1 MRRARGREID
11 MAAELTG
18 KTALVT
24 GASSGMG
31 VDFARELARRGCNLV
46 LVARRE
52 ERLKQVQAELQG
64 QHGVKVMIVTLD
76 LGDPQAPQILY
87 DHLKAQNV
95 PLDVLVN
102 NAGFGLFGMDLE
114 IPWDKTR
121 QMLML
126 DIVTLTHL
134 TKLFARDMV
143 GRKLGYIL
151 QVASIGAYQPS
162 PTYAA
167 YSAAK
172 SYVRSYSQALNYELR
187 GSGVSSTVIA
197 PGITDTEFHQVAGQE
212 RGWFHRMTMMSSAQV
227 AAIGVRAML
236 KRRYSVVPGFL
247 NWLMA
252 VFTMVT
258 PDPINA
264 AVAYQV
270 MKN

>member
-1 MRRARGREID
+1 MSDSTLA
-11 MAAELTG
+11 G

-24 GASSGMG
+24 GASSGLG
-31 VDFARELARRGCNLV
+31 VDFARELAQRGCALV

-52 ERLKQVQAELQG
+52 DRLKQVQAELQG
-64 QHGVKVMIVTLD
+64 QYGVKVMVVTLD
-76 LGDPQAPQILY
+76 LGDPQAPQMLY
-87 DHLKAQNV
+87 DHLKAQSTSV
-95 PLDVLVN
+95 DVLVN
-102 NAGFGLFGMDLE
+102 NAGFGLFGMELE

-126 DIVTLTHL
+126 DIVALTHL

-143 GRKLGYIL
+143 QRGFGRIL

-172 SYVRSYSQALNYELR
+172 SYVRSFSQALNFELR
-187 GSGVSSTVIA
+187 DTGVSSTVIS
-197 PGITDTEFHQVAGQE
+197 PGITATEFLQVAGQ
-212 RGWFHRMTMMSSAQV
+212 RKTAYQRMMMMTSAQV
-227 AAIGVRAML
+227 AGIGIRAML
-236 KRRYSVVPGFL
+236 GRRYSVVPGFL
-247 NWLMA
+247 NWLTA
-252 VFTMVT
+252 LFTMVT

-264 AVAYQV
+264 AAAYRV

>member
-1 MRRARGREID
+1 MSDASL
-11 MAAELTG
+11 AG

-24 GASSGMG
+24 GASSGLG
-31 VDFARELARRGCNLV
+31 VDFARELARRGCALV

-52 ERLKQVQAELQG
+52 ERLKQVQAELQS
-64 QHGVKVMIVTLD
+64 QFGVKVMVVTLD
-76 LGDPQAPQILY
+76 LGDPQAPQLLY
-87 DHLKAQNV
+87 DHLKAQQTAI
-95 PLDVLVN
+95 DMLVN
-102 NAGFGLFGMDLE
+102 NAGFGVFGMELE

-126 DIVTLTHL
+126 DIVALTHL

-143 GRKLGYIL
+143 QRKTGWLL
-151 QVASIGAYQPS
+151 HVASIGAYQPS

-172 SYVRSYSQALNYELR
+172 SYVRSFSQALNFELR
-187 GSGVSSTVIA
+187 HTGVSSTVLS
-197 PGITDTEFHQVAGQE
+197 PGITATEFLQVAGQKKT
-212 RGWFHRMTMMSSAQV
+212 WYQSAMMMTSAEV
-227 AAIGVRAML
+227 AAIGIRAML

-247 NWLMA
+247 NWLTA
-252 VFTMVT
+252 LFTMIT

-264 AVAYQV
+264 AAAYRL